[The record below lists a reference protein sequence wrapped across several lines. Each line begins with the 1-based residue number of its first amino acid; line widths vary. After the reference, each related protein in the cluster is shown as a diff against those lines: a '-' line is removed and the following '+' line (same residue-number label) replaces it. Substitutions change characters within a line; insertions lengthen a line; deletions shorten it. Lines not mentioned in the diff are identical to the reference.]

1 MVGHNI
7 TPHSQIISQ
16 RGKTGKGNPKDDFKN
31 TVINV
36 FAPVR
41 KSASLNFRAGNGKLN
56 CFLRPAG
63 VSLCK
68 IKMRTF
74 VMCHFK
80 VTDAIIRGTVIQ
92 EIRVWCAYVMFMI
105 IAYQESH
112 LTTVEQG
119 YIYVNNMCI
128 W

>member
-7 TPHSQIISQ
+7 ATHSQIISQ
-16 RGKTGKGNPKDDFKN
+16 REKTGKGNPKDDFKK

-56 CFLRPAG
+56 CFLRPTG

-80 VTDAIIRGTVIQ
+80 VTAAIVRRTVIQ
-92 EIRVWCAYVMFMI
+92 EICAY
-105 IAYQESH
+105 
-112 LTTVEQG
+112 G
-119 YIYVNNMCI
+119 R
-128 W
+128 